1 MYELRDPQINVY
13 SKIRQHAFANGV
25 YKERDKTT
33 IFNIKKMRRN
43 V

>member
-1 MYELRDPQINVY
+1 MTNKENM
-13 SKIRQHAFANGV
+13 QHAFANGV